1 MFSNYRER
9 GSAKKNPQCI
19 HSRGVYMPV
28 GNLSADMPIP
38 HITKIYFRLN
48 LNVWKNLIFIIPIS
62 KRIPLKFLELN
73 NKAKS
78 FDWLQKLF
86 DVLLNPTWKLKM
98 CAGATKMQCLR
109 ARGYIYAALHWTGT
123 KIKNMYRL
131 SICLCVCVRPYDIYA
146 TDTQLNT
153 NGIKWNPKTP
163 QHL

>member
-1 MFSNYRER
+1 MHIWLSIFSSYILFFTTKWAFFNDLHSPNLKMYFFELQ
-9 GSAKKNPQCI
+9 GEGFCKKNPQCI

-48 LNVWKNLIFIIPIS
+48 VWKNLIFIISLS

-109 ARGYIYAALHWTGT
+109 ARGYI
-123 KIKNMYRL
+123 
-131 SICLCVCVRPYDIYA
+131 
-146 TDTQLNT
+146 
-153 NGIKWNPKTP
+153 
-163 QHL
+163 